1 MINVL
6 YLVNNN
12 IYESDNTSKFE
23 MNNNSNKYI
32 IDNTGFEINNETDKP
47 NYKINNEFYV
57 AGDSAHRD
65 KDIKKVAK
73 DLVGFKIKPDK
84 IKIKLKFS
92 RFAGGHLYETPISK
106 RQTITKT
113 RDGYL
118 MVEDSVNNDME
129 LRFWIRAF
137 GGEVE
142 VMKPKSLRDEFTQ
155 LSRRIGRMY
164 AKS

>member
-1 MINVL
+1 LHRFQSVEIA
-6 YLVNNN
+6 
-12 IYESDNTSKFE
+12 
-23 MNNNSNKYI
+23 
-32 IDNTGFEINNETDKP
+32 TG
-47 NYKINNEFYV
+47 Y
-57 AGDSAHRD
+57 SAHRD

-84 IKIKLKFS
+84 IKVKLKFS

-118 MVEDSVNNDME
+118 MVEDSVTDDME

-155 LSRRIGRMY
+155 LSRRIGRMS